1 MKKNIYSFWNQKI
14 INEQVLY
21 EISFSIFIFAS
32 ILQYSTFMSFF
43 SHNLF
48 HYFMYIGLGILYFK
62 IFFIDNSSVKEFF
75 LKVVV
80 LGFLVLIWRKS
91 SDFTLFTM
99 GTYILGAKY
108 IDFRRIIKLYFILG
122 TTILI
127 FVMISSLT
135 GLITNLVYY
144 RDVSG
149 IIRQS
154 FGIIYPT
161 DFAAHVLYL
170 VLAYSYLRFSKLSFI
185 DYIAYVIIALL
196 LIKYCDARLSALTI
210 ILAIPILWIG
220 QKASGGN
227 GFNRKIAYFYWW
239 VPVFGAY
246 ATLCSYFFYNPHSA
260 IFLKLNAALSGR
272 LAIGSTA
279 IKKYGFTWFGTHIVE
294 HGWGGEKGFAM
305 SHNNPTNYFYVD
317 SSFLRIGIMYGVV
330 ALIAILMIMS
340 IISWRSVQA
349 HTYALASILV
359 LITVSAIVEQ
369 RLVDLSFDPFLIAI
383 LADVRKSKCDNLM
396 EDRS

>member
-1 MKKNIYSFWNQKI
+1 MKKDIYSFWNQKI

-21 EISFSIFIFAS
+21 EISFSIFLFAS

-62 IFFIDNSSVKEFF
+62 IFFIDKPSAKEFF
-75 LKVVV
+75 LKVAV
-80 LGFLVLIWRKS
+80 LGLLVLIWRKS

-108 IDFRRIIKLYFILG
+108 VDFRRIIKLYFVLG

-135 GLITNLVYY
+135 GLIKNLVYY

-149 IIRQS
+149 TIRQS

-170 VLAYSYLRFSKLSFI
+170 VLAYSYLRFSKLNFV
-185 DYIAYVIIALL
+185 DYIAYVIIASL
-196 LIKYCDARLSALTI
+196 LIIYCDARLSALTI

-220 QKASGGN
+220 QQASRGN
-227 GFNRKIAYFYWW
+227 DFNRKVAYFYWW

-246 ATLCSYFFYNPHSA
+246 ATLCSYFFYNPHNTL
-260 IFLKLNAALSGR
+260 FLKLNAALSGR

-279 IKKYGFTWFGTHIVE
+279 INKYGFTWFGTHIVE
-294 HGWGGEKGFAM
+294 HGWGGEKGYAM
-305 SHNNPTNYFYVD
+305 SHNNPMNYFYVD

-330 ALIAILMIMS
+330 ALIAILVIMS
-340 IISWRSVQA
+340 IISWRSIQD

-359 LITVSAIVEQ
+359 LVTVSAIVEQ
-369 RLVDLSFDPFLIAI
+369 RLIDLSFDPFLIAI
-383 LADVRKSKCDNLM
+383 LANVKKNKFNNLM
-396 EDRS
+396 EERS